1 MVRIGALAVAALAV
15 AALAL
20 LLAGCGT
27 VQAGAGVADHPAG
40 SPSPA
45 QWHTYVPGLGQIV
58 SVRVG
63 GTGRVLAVGDMMP
76 TGRAGC
82 ERDLTGKVAEFA
94 AKGVYLTITY
104 QSRLA
109 VVGPCSW
116 RVVTVGVT
124 LPAWLGQRDVMVNSE
139 VSFEPRH
146 GALMMQCEVYG
157 CPPVTP
163 PPPASCSPS
172 SYGQAMGATG
182 PPMDA
187 AYGVLGCDGRWLAL
201 NVGWPGGAAGCDGP
215 SCSLDMVSTYWFFRA
230 TPRGWD
236 PIAASRA
243 AGCARVHKA
252 EPQFPA
258 RLCAALPAL
267 PG

>member
-1 MVRIGALAVAALAV
+1 MAGAVGALAV

-94 AKGVYLTITY
+94 AKRVYLTITF

-116 RVVTVGVT
+116 RVVTVG
-124 LPAWLGQRDVMVNSE
+124 A
-139 VSFEPRH
+139 
-146 GALMMQCEVYG
+146 
-157 CPPVTP
+157 

-201 NVGWPGGAAGCDGP
+201 NVGWPGGASGCDGP

-236 PIAASRA
+236 PIAASRT

>member
-1 MVRIGALAVAALAV
+1 VRIGALAVAALA
-15 AALAL
+15 

-82 ERDLTGKVAEFA
+82 EPGRAGCERDLTGKVAEFA
-94 AKGVYLTITY
+94 AKRVYLTITY

-116 RVVTVGVT
+116 RVVTVGVR

-146 GALMMQCEVYG
+146 GALMRG
-157 CPPVTP
+157 CS
-163 PPPASCSPS
+163 A
-172 SYGQAMGATG
+172 AM
-182 PPMDA
+182 
-187 AYGVLGCDGRWLAL
+187 
-201 NVGWPGGAAGCDGP
+201 AAG
-215 SCSLDMVSTYWFFRA
+215 WRA
-230 TPRGWD
+230 T
-236 PIAASRA
+236 
-243 AGCARVHKA
+243 
-252 EPQFPA
+252 
-258 RLCAALPAL
+258 
-267 PG
+267 